1 MLAFLLVKSDP
12 RPRSKK
18 MQKLRKRKQ
27 SELQPHNQP
36 HFLANKKSSAKRA
49 PPISGLS
56 EVAKD
61 LHPTHQWP
69 TPDQCRAVR
78 DDLLALHG
86 FPQEFAKYRR
96 QKPTTDDGGDSESKE
111 SVLDGLVMTV
121 LSQNTTEANSQR
133 AFASL
138 KSAFPTWE
146 QVCLKKIF
154 LFFFFDLFDEI

>member
-1 MLAFLLVKSDP
+1 
-12 RPRSKK
+12 

-27 SELQPHNQP
+27 PELQPQP
-36 HFLANKKSSAKRA
+36 QHSFSGKKSAAKRA
-49 PPISGLS
+49 LPISGLS

-61 LHPTHQWP
+61 PYTTHPWP
-69 TPDQCRAVR
+69 TSDQCRAVR

-86 FPQEFAKYRR
+86 FPKEFAKYRR
-96 QKPTTDDGGDSESKE
+96 QKPTGDRFSGDDLAPKPEPLDGEEEAKE

-146 QVCLKKIF
+146 DVN
-154 LFFFFDLFDEI
+154 FDAA